1 MSEDTKGGL
10 VGAVHRAVELEDN
23 NEYSLRVAATYASR
37 KHGVVN
43 EQEEVFERAK
53 QVRDT
58 MTQEIPQEEP
68 AEYHFRKFMEAIGQ
82 SPDSSEHLEDTPRR
96 VTEAFRD
103 DFFSGSDTDP
113 KRHLETTFED
123 VEQYEGDAGFVIVD
137 DIQVQ
142 SVCAHHWLP
151 ISGKAHIGYVPRDKV
166 AGLSKFARLT
176 EEYARRPQVQEKLT
190 NQVASAIQDTLDP
203 LATFVVIEADHGCMS
218 CRGVREPFSSTTT
231 SARRGPKG
239 SELEEKFFSLL
250 NLRSG
255 NR

>member
-1 MSEDTKGGL
+1 MGDVVKAATEALRLESE
-10 VGAVHRAVELEDN
+10 
-23 NEYSLRVAATYASR
+23 NEYNLRVAATYASR
-37 KHGVVN
+37 EYGIVM
-43 EQEEVFERAK
+43 EQDEVYHQACEIQDK
-53 QVRDT
+53 
-58 MTQEIPQEEP
+58 MTQEIPEQEP

-82 SPDSSEHLEDTPRR
+82 SPDSSEHLADTPRR

-103 DFFSGSDTDP
+103 DFFSGSDKDP
-113 KRHLETTFED
+113 KRHLETTFEE
-123 VEQYEGDAGFVIVD
+123 VEQHEGDAGFVIVD

-151 ISGKAHIGYVPRDKV
+151 ISGRAHVGYVPRERV

-190 NQVASAIQDTLDP
+190 NQVASAIQESLDP

>member
-1 MSEDTKGGL
+1 MSDVVKAATEAL
-10 VGAVHRAVELEDN
+10 RLESE
-23 NEYSLRVAATYASR
+23 NEYNLRVAATYASR
-37 KHGVVN
+37 EYGVVK
-43 EQEEVFERAK
+43 EQDAVYEQACEIE
-53 QVRDT
+53 DN

-82 SPDSSEHLEDTPRR
+82 SPDSSEHLENTPRR

-103 DFFSGSDTDP
+103 DFFSGSDKDP
-113 KRHLETTFED
+113 KRHLETTFEE

-151 ISGKAHIGYVPRDKV
+151 ISGRAHVGYVPRERV

-190 NQVASAIQDTLDP
+190 NQVASAIQESLDP

-239 SELEEKFFSLL
+239 SELEEKFLSLL

-255 NR
+255 NK